1 MDSLFMTPLQKRKKI
16 QQLLI
21 ENQEKSMTT
30 SQMETMMKSEAAGQY
45 GEQLETDEE
54 SAHSVPENMRELEL
68 KEISNGDVTS
78 VHISDHLEGGH
89 DGSSGS
95 NDDEGEESDDESEE
109 DEEEDCR
116 DSSEH
121 SSDCSEEEEE
131 GENEEDDGGSEK
143 FWNSEQLEIL
153 TSALPSFHFLPRTT
167 MDKVVTE
174 LKVEN

>member
-1 MDSLFMTPLQKRKKI
+1 
-16 QQLLI
+16 
-21 ENQEKSMTT
+21 
-30 SQMETMMKSEAAGQY
+30 MKSEAAGQY
-45 GEQLETDEE
+45 GEQLETYEE
-54 SAHSVPENMRELEL
+54 SAHSVPENMKELEL

-78 VHISDHLEGGH
+78 VDISDHLEEGH

-95 NDDEGEESDDESEE
+95 NDDQGDESDDESEE
-109 DEEEDCR
+109 EEECR

-121 SSDCSEEEEE
+121 SSDCSEEEED
-131 GENEEDDGGSEK
+131 GEDEEDDGGSEK
-143 FWNSEQLEIL
+143 FWNPEQLEIL